1 MNDTTQFAQ
10 DVYDVLGMN
19 TNFLTQEDFYY
30 KYVKSDDA
38 FMVDAYKDH
47 AVIYFDNYKI
57 TITKA

>member
-1 MNDTTQFAQ
+1 M
-10 DVYDVLGMN
+10 YDVLGMN